1 MNKELIDNRDIKI
14 SSLKKTIESYKK
26 YDQERK
32 EYYKK
37 SLIRLGELESLLSEI
52 EEGDDKNKKT
62 IIEQR
67 RELCK
72 LNLIIKSKD
81 LKEVQDYYLE
91 NDEEL
96 QNLKEKEKNI
106 ILKRRNKK
114 LKEENKKLKDT
125 ISNLLSKIN
134 NG

>member
-1 MNKELIDNRDIKI
+1 MNKELIDDRDIKI
-14 SSLKKTIESYKK
+14 SSLKKTIELYKK

-91 NDEEL
+91 NDEKL
-96 QNLKEKEKNI
+96 QNLKEKEQNI
-106 ILKRRNKK
+106 ILRRRNKK
-114 LKEENKKLKDT
+114 LKEENKKLKET